1 MIKRSQVQRSS
12 DDHVHASV
20 YDPDFLL
27 QKARWIRDELDP
39 QVARDGP
46 DALHSDNILTL
57 DELLRRL
64 LISRIVLEDIR
75 FSRLHLAIISMS
87 GRATRWPKKLIDR
100 AESKLGSP
108 LYEPGGRLHGICKP
122 EDFSREKILIKWLK
136 TPGVKLSPLLARR
149 VGDLGFKPG
158 DWWISALF
166 AFKDG
171 IIDSA
176 DPSGGVIAD
185 ANGAYAILMTKDE
198 EVNGPSFD
206 SFTYRARDN
215 DRGRY
220 RLTSATRES
229 RQPIRVLRSHSLKSF
244 WSPRAGVRYDGLHV
258 VTGWSIVKTPNS
270 KAMVYEIT
278 FKRLPSK
285 PSQDVIL
292 RRPFSDEVEDYK
304 EYNFIRE
311 AVRAQQEEAARARK
325 VVSPPTIIAPDGTVE
340 FSDDEASDTSAPS
353 IGKDSVLRDDVL
365 DM

>member
-1 MIKRSQVQRSS
+1 MK
-12 DDHVHASV
+12 
-20 YDPDFLL
+20 
-27 QKARWIRDELDP
+27 
-39 QVARDGP
+39 
-46 DALHSDNILTL
+46 
-57 DELLRRL
+57 
-64 LISRIVLEDIR
+64 
-75 FSRLHLAIISMS
+75 
-87 GRATRWPKKLIDR
+87 
-100 AESKLGSP
+100 KLGSP
-108 LYEPGGRLHGICKP
+108 LYEPGGRLHGVCKP
-122 EDFSREKILIKWLK
+122 EDASREKILIKWLK

-171 IIDSA
+171 IIDYA
-176 DPSGGVIAD
+176 EPSGGIIAD

-229 RQPIRVLRSHSLKSF
+229 RQPIRVLRSHSLRSF
-244 WSPRAGVRYDGLHV
+244 WSPKAGVRYDGLHV
-258 VTGWSIVKTPNS
+258 VTGWSIVKTPKS

-292 RRPFSDEVEDYK
+292 RRPFSDEFEDYK
-304 EYNFIRE
+304 EYKLIRE
-311 AVRAQQEEAARARK
+311 AVRTQQEEAARARQIT
-325 VVSPPTIIAPDGTVE
+325 SPPLIIAPDGTVE
-340 FSDDEASDTSAPS
+340 LSDDEASDTSAPS
-353 IGKDSVLRDDVL
+353 TGKDSVLRDDVL